1 MAMTTTEVL
10 AELVAFD
17 TTSRES
23 NVPLIDYVEG
33 FLAQRGISSRRVWSD
48 DRVHCNLWATIGPE
62 APRGVVVSG
71 HTDCVPVDGQPWTT
85 DPFVLTEQGD
95 RLLGRGTSDMKSFV
109 AAALT
114 AIDGWQQMDLARPIH
129 LALSYDE
136 EVGGAGARL
145 LVADMAAAG
154 LQVEYTIVGE
164 PTSMQ
169 VVTAHKGID
178 TFVAT
183 VTGTESHSSL
193 APRAVNA
200 VEYAARFITAL
211 SDLARRRAA
220 EGPFDNAF
228 DMPHTTIHTGVV
240 QGGTALNIV
249 PRLCELEFEYRY
261 LPGESPAE
269 LRATID
275 SIAAEVQ
282 ADMPDIG
289 DVGIMIRRRAGFPS
303 LDTSPDS
310 PAVAAVGRLTPV
322 SGMAKVAYGTEA
334 GLFAEALKAPT
345 VVCGPGAIAAAH
357 KPDEYVEAE
366 QLDICDD
373 FMIALGES
381 LQA

>member
-1 MAMTTTEVL
+1 
-10 AELVAFD
+10 
-17 TTSRES
+17 
-23 NVPLIDYVEG
+23 LIDFVEDY
-33 FLAQRGISSRRVWSD
+33 LTERGISSRRVWSE
-48 DRVHCNLWATIGPE
+48 DRVHCNLWATIGPD

-95 RLLGRGTSDMKSFV
+95 RLFGRGTSDMKSFV
-109 AAALT
+109 AAALV
-114 AIDGWQQMDLARPIH
+114 AVDGWQEMNLVRPIH
-129 LALSYDE
+129 MALSYDE

-154 LQVEYTIVGE
+154 LQIDYTIVGE

-178 TFVAT
+178 TFVVT

-220 EGPFDNAF
+220 EGPFDEAF
-228 DMPHTTIHTGVV
+228 DLPHTTIHTGVV
-240 QGGTALNIV
+240 RGGTALNIV
-249 PRLCELEFEYRY
+249 PRLCEVEFEYRY

-269 LRATID
+269 LRATIEA
-275 SIAAEVQ
+275 IAAEVQ

-289 DVGIMIRRRAGFPS
+289 DVGIMIKRRAGFPS

-310 PAVAAVGRLTPV
+310 PAVAAVAKLTPIAGT
-322 SGMAKVAYGTEA
+322 SKVAYGTEA
-334 GLFAEALKAPT
+334 GLFAEALHAPT
-345 VVCGPGAIAAAH
+345 IVCGPGAIAVAH
-357 KPDEYVEAE
+357 KPDEYVEAH

-373 FMIALGES
+373 FMAALGES
-381 LQA
+381 LR